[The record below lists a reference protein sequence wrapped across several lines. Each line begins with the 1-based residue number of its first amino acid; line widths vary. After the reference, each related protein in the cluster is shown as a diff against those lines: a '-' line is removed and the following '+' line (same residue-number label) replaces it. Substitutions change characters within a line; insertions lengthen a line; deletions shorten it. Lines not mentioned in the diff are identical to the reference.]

1 MRNLTF
7 LKFIAIHYMLMR
19 NSNGKA
25 RRSNTRDKAKYKTNK
40 KVNNKSISK

>member
-25 RRSNTRDKAKYKTNK
+25 RSNTRDKAKYKTNK